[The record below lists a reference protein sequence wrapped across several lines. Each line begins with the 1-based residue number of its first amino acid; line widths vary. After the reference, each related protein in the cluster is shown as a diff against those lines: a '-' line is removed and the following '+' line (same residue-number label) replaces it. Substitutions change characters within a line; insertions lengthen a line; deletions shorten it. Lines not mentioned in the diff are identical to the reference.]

1 MNENQNWENL
11 SYSKRQASHVNRNK
25 QKRTWETQILQNFEN
40 LVQKIWLKG
49 ETWWGKLKSGEAR
62 KGEKSSLDFET
73 VHEDWV
79 KPGLPSSTLASVPR
93 SFAAQCRDSR
103 TGSGLVTLC
112 SPVLDAFLS
121 SSVSSFFP
129 NSSFVKCFSN
139 FYQIFCIQILQIFFF
154 FLKV

>member
-1 MNENQNWENL
+1 MHLCVL
-11 SYSKRQASHVNRNK
+11 SHRALREGRT
-25 QKRTWETQILQNFEN
+25 QKHFKKKNSVDPKYTVSMLLSFVVSQ
-40 LVQKIWLKG
+40 
-49 ETWWGKLKSGEAR
+49 SAR

-103 TGSGLVTLC
+103 TGSSLVTLC

-121 SSVSSFFP
+121 SSVSPHSSPIPLSLNVSQIFIKFSALQFP
-129 NSSFVKCFSN
+129 NF
-139 FYQIFCIQILQIFFF
+139 
-154 FLKV
+154 